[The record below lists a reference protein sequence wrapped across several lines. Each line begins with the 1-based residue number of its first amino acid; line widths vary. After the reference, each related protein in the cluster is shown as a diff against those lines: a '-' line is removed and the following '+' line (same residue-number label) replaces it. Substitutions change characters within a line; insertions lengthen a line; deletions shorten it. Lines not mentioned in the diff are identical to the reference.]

1 MDAVFKAKVAL
12 ARAVGG
18 LSRSSGRGGGT
29 TLPGRMLVRMDPEAI
44 TRLAA
49 GLEGGAIVVSSTNGK
64 TTTAAMIAS
73 ILRAAGREPVHNR
86 AGEVVGSA
94 FAVGPDLVAT
104 CAHVVATAT
113 GADPYAAVA
122 PGETRGRL
130 PDAVR

>member
-1 MDAVFKAKVAL
+1 MLGGHRVEAVDTVVVERGVA
-12 ARAVGG
+12 G
-18 LSRSSGRGGGT
+18 
-29 TLPGRMLVRMDPEAI
+29 
-44 TRLAA
+44 LAA
-49 GLEGGAIVVSSTNGK
+49 
-64 TTTAAMIAS
+64 TACA
-73 ILRAAGREPVHNR
+73 RVHNR

>member
-1 MDAVFKAKVAL
+1 ERWRTSTIIRVANDRRGPRCWGDTAWKPL
-12 ARAVGG
+12 TPSSSNAGWRG
-18 LSRSSGRGGGT
+18 SR
-29 TLPGRMLVRMDPEAI
+29 PPPA
-44 TRLAA
+44 
-49 GLEGGAIVVSSTNGK
+49 
-64 TTTAAMIAS
+64 
-73 ILRAAGREPVHNR
+73 PVHNR
-86 AGEVVGSA
+86 AGEVVRSA